1 MRGPATPAIGTL
13 TDRVQLFRRMTA
25 GEDEGGEIVTYNP
38 LGWAWARV
46 RPLATRAAME
56 SDGRGQTISHSVVM
70 RFRSDLKAGDRI
82 AYRGTTLDVL
92 AVGDLNGRRSYL
104 SCQCSARAVTG

>member
-1 MRGPATPAIGTL
+1 
-13 TDRVQLFRRMTA
+13 
-25 GEDEGGEIVTYNP
+25 
-38 LGWAWARV
+38 
-46 RPLATRAAME
+46 
-56 SDGRGQTISHSVVM
+56 M

-104 SCQCSARAVTG
+104 SCQCTARAVTG

>member
-1 MRGPATPAIGTL
+1 MSDPVVPPIGTL
-13 TDRVQLFRRMTA
+13 TDRVQLLRRVTA
-25 GEDEGGEIVTYNP
+25 GEDEGGEVVTFTP
-38 LGWAWARV
+38 LAWTWARV
-46 RPLATRAAME
+46 RPLAARAALE

-104 SCQCSARAVTG
+104 SCQCTARAVTG